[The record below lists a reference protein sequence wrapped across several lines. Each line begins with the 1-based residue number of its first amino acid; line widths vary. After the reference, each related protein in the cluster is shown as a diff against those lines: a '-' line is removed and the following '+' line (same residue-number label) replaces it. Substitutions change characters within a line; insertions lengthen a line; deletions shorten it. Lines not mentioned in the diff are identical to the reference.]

1 MPRYASLAILS
12 ALVLGL
18 ASSAPSPAR
27 AGIGNPIKKA
37 KDAVTK
43 EAKKGTKTEAQAK
56 PCDQPVFDDVTVELT
71 EARLSRMVETFH
83 KMESIL
89 APRMGLVEKRNKL
102 MEDRGAIWDKNGEKI
117 QNLEQ
122 KRDDVKGC
130 YHEGYQRASEKELQE
145 YSQRAMSDPKLLEK
159 YKNLA
164 MQNNAAA
171 AAGDTAAQNRINAG
185 MMEEM
190 LPSSGDS
197 AQVRKECGPV
207 PPTTKE
213 EDQINALDKQ
223 IQALEGEIRKI
234 DDKSS
239 ETQAKGLGLTPVQMG
254 TAFERI
260 RGFRGSS
267 KDAAEA
273 QGGRK
278 KKGDSGSSSDAKSD
292 SKSDSG
298 SDNSGSAAVPSQC
311 GYTDVEAEALS
322 KHATELVKYLN

>member
-1 MPRYASLAILS
+1 MSRHAHLALLS
-12 ALVLGL
+12 AFVLAL
-18 ASSAPSPAR
+18 ALSAPSPAM

-43 EAKKGTKTEAQAK
+43 EAKKETKSEPEAK
-56 PCDQPVFDDVTVELT
+56 PCPAPVFDDVTVELT
-71 EARLSRMVETFH
+71 EARLSRMVDTFH

-102 MEDRGAIWDKNGEKI
+102 MDERGAIWDKNGERI

-122 KRDDVKGC
+122 KRDDIKGC
-130 YHEGYQRASEKELQE
+130 YHEGYRRASDKKLQE

-171 AAGDTAAQNRINAG
+171 AAGDTTAQNKINAG
-185 MMEEM
+185 IMEEM
-190 LPSSGDS
+190 LPSPEDS
-197 AQVRKECGPV
+197 AQVRKECGPI

-213 EDQINALDKQ
+213 EDQIQALDKQ
-223 IQALEGEIRKI
+223 IQALEDEIRKI
-234 DDKSS
+234 DDKSA
-239 ETQAKGLGLTPVQMG
+239 ETQAKGLGMTPAQMG

-260 RGFRGSS
+260 RGFRGTS

-273 QGGRK
+273 KGERK
-278 KKGDSGSSSDAKSD
+278 QKGESSSDSDSKSD
-292 SKSDSG
+292 TKSDSG
-298 SDNSGSAAVPSQC
+298 SDDSGSAAVHAC
-311 GYTDVEAEALS
+311 GYTDDEAKALS

>member
-1 MPRYASLAILS
+1 MPRQALAPLF
-12 ALVLGL
+12 ALAL
-18 ASSAPSPAR
+18 ALALSAPSPAT

-43 EAKKGTKTEAQAK
+43 EAKKETGQSETQAK
-56 PCDQPVFDDVTVELT
+56 PCAAPVFDDVTVELT
-71 EARLSRMVETFH
+71 EARVGRMLDTFH

-102 MEDRGAIWDKNGEKI
+102 MDERGAIWDKNGEKI
-117 QNLEQ
+117 QALEQ
-122 KRDDVKGC
+122 KRNDVNGC
-130 YHEGYQRASEKELQE
+130 YHNGYRRASEKKLQE
-145 YSQRAMSDPKLLEK
+145 YSQRALSDPKLLEK

-171 AAGDTAAQNRINAG
+171 AAGDTSAQNRINAG
-185 MMEEM
+185 IMEEM
-190 LPSSGDS
+190 LPSPEDS
-197 AQVRKECGPV
+197 AQVRKECGTI

-223 IQALEGEIRKI
+223 IQGLEDEIRKI

-260 RGFRGSS
+260 RMFRGTS
-267 KDAAEA
+267 KDADAAKGE
-273 QGGRK
+273 RK
-278 KKGDSGSSSDAKSD
+278 KKGESSSSSDTKTD

-298 SDNSGSAAVPSQC
+298 SGDSGSAAVPSQC
-311 GYTDVEAEALS
+311 GYSDEEAKALS
-322 KHATELVKYLN
+322 KHGAELVKYLN

>member
-1 MPRYASLAILS
+1 MSRHAPLALLS
-12 ALVLGL
+12 SFVLALALSV
-18 ASSAPSPAR
+18 PSPAM

-43 EAKKGTKTEAQAK
+43 EAKKETKSEPEAK
-56 PCDQPVFDDVTVELT
+56 PCPAPVFDDVTVELT
-71 EARLSRMVETFH
+71 EARLSRMVDNFH
-83 KMESIL
+83 NMESIL

-102 MEDRGAIWDKNGEKI
+102 MDERGAIWDKNSERI

-122 KRDDVKGC
+122 KRDDVNGC
-130 YHEGYQRASEKELQE
+130 YHEGYRRASDKKLQE

-171 AAGDTAAQNRINAG
+171 AAGDTSAQNKINAG
-185 MMEEM
+185 IMEEM
-190 LPSSGDS
+190 LPSREDS
-197 AQVRKECGPV
+197 AQVRKECGPI

-213 EDQINALDKQ
+213 EDQIHALDKQ
-223 IQALEGEIRKI
+223 IQGLEDEIRKI
-234 DDKSS
+234 DDKSA
-239 ETQAKGLGLTPVQMG
+239 ETQAKGLGMTPAQMG

-260 RGFRGSS
+260 RGFRGTS

-273 QGGRK
+273 KGERK
-278 KKGDSGSSSDAKSD
+278 KKGESSSDSD
-292 SKSDSG
+292 SKSDTKSDSG
-298 SDNSGSAAVPSQC
+298 SGDSGSAAVHAC
-311 GYTDVEAEALS
+311 GYTDDEAKALS

>member
-1 MPRYASLAILS
+1 MPRQALAPLFAF
-12 ALVLGL
+12 ALAL
-18 ASSAPSPAR
+18 AVSAPSPAM

-43 EAKKGTKTEAQAK
+43 EAKKETGQSETQAK
-56 PCDQPVFDDVTVELT
+56 PCAVPVFDDVTVELT
-71 EARLSRMVETFH
+71 EARVGRMVDTFH

-102 MEDRGAIWDKNGEKI
+102 MDERGAIWDKYSEKI
-117 QNLEQ
+117 QALEQ
-122 KRDDVKGC
+122 KRNDVNGC
-130 YHEGYQRASEKELQE
+130 YHNGYKRASEKKLQE
-145 YSQRAMSDPKLLEK
+145 YSQRALSDPKLLEK

-185 MMEEM
+185 IMEEM
-190 LPSSGDS
+190 LPSPEDS
-197 AQVRKECGPV
+197 AQVRKECGTI

-223 IQALEGEIRKI
+223 IQGLEDEIRKI

-260 RGFRGSS
+260 RMFRGTS
-267 KDAAEA
+267 KDADAAKGE
-273 QGGRK
+273 RK
-278 KKGDSGSSSDAKSD
+278 KKGESSSSSDTKSD
-292 SKSDSG
+292 SDSG
-298 SDNSGSAAVPSQC
+298 SGDSGSAAAPSQC
-311 GYTDVEAEALS
+311 GYSDEEAKALS
-322 KHATELVKYLN
+322 KHGAELVKYLN